1 MLMQM
6 PKSTVGKTDESKA
19 NPTKSVAYFARK
31 LHFKCYTEMYYI
43 PLCVRVCV
51 QHKQLYFILF
61 HVDLFNN
68 SACSGQP
75 FKILHSSPGQRKPV
89 IAREPVMKIYCF
101 IV

>member
-1 MLMQM
+1 MQ
-6 PKSTVGKTDESKA
+6 
-19 NPTKSVAYFARK
+19 
-31 LHFKCYTEMYYI
+31 YI
-43 PLCVRVCV
+43 PLRLCVCV

-68 SACSGQP
+68 SATAGRQP
-75 FKILHSSPGQRKPV
+75 FKMLLSSSPGQRKPV